1 MLTVVSGGQTG
12 VDRSAL
18 DAAIEAHLPYRGWC
32 PKGGW
37 AEDCPNPPGV
47 RARYPDLEETPD
59 AAPAQ
64 RTEWN
69 VRDSDALIVLVDG
82 GGLAISKGT
91 TLALKQ
97 AQVMGKPH
105 ILINVDSPDAPTLAK
120 DFLHSSNARA
130 VCIAGPRESEAPGIY
145 DKAKEVLLK
154 AFARSSRST
163 RPLASGLAVKK
174 A

>member
-1 MLTVVSGGQTG
+1 MVTVVSGGQTG

-18 DAAIEAHLPYRGWC
+18 DVATEAQLSYRGWC

-37 AEDCPNPPGV
+37 AEDCPNPPGI

-69 VRDSDALIVLVDG
+69 VRDSAALMVLIDG
-82 GGLAISKGT
+82 RGLAVSKGT
-91 TLALKQ
+91 ALALKEAQ
-97 AQVMGKPH
+97 ASGKPH
-105 ILINVDSPDAPTLAK
+105 IVIDLDSPDALTQAK
-120 DFLHSSNARA
+120 DFFDRRNAQA

-145 DKAKEVLLK
+145 GKAKDVLLK
-154 AFARSSRST
+154 A
-163 RPLASGLAVKK
+163 LA
-174 A
+174 